1 MQIRVNRP
9 INGLYPECQPEIG
22 RIYEARSGPEPGRRQ
37 GIPFVIIDLPK
48 KKNIVLREG
57 EFEIVEEDTEKK
69 VRGQWD
75 KETAFAMLDRGMTVK
90 EVAAEL
96 GVTVKQVEGAKY
108 WRKRKEKE
116 EKIKKLNEEM
126 ETERE
131 EKTVGMECP
140 WEENTGAEAIAAEL
154 DICRETVRR
163 IRKNEYRED
172 TIMAEEKQE
181 ARLPEA
187 TAAPA
192 DPEVLLRELSAARRR
207 ITRLEQVIL
216 AMTME
221 RYA

>member
-37 GIPFVIIDLPK
+37 GIPFVIIDLPEK
-48 KKNIVLREG
+48 PNIVLREG
-57 EFEIVEEDTEKK
+57 EYEIVD
-69 VRGQWD
+69 
-75 KETAFAMLDRGMTVK
+75 
-90 EVAAEL
+90 
-96 GVTVKQVEGAKY
+96 
-108 WRKRKEKE
+108 KE
-116 EKIKKLNEEM
+116 EKPRGRPGRRDVDHGLVIEKIKEGKDD
-126 ETERE
+126 R
-131 EKTVGMECP
+131 
-140 WEENTGAEAIAAEL
+140 AIAEEL

-172 TIMAEEKQE
+172 TIMEEEKQE
-181 ARLPEA
+181 TRLPEA

-207 ITRLEQVIL
+207 ITKLEQVIL
-216 AMTME
+216 ALTLE